1 MRKSKTKELCV
12 AAVMAAFVMVVTMCL
27 QIPVPAVGGYVHP
40 GDGII
45 FLAVI
50 ILGTKYG
57 VWAGAIGACLA
68 DIVTG
73 YAIWGPFSFIIKG
86 VMALVCG
93 KIAQKDKSAGFV
105 TPVKIFGILAA
116 VFISAAGYY
125 LVGAMFVGSFSAAL
139 ISIPSDL
146 LQGGIGLAVYL
157 ALGSAFL
164 SGQKALGIKKP

>member
-1 MRKSKTKELCV
+1 MRKSKTKELCL
-12 AAVMAAFVMVVTMCL
+12 AAVMAALVVVVTMCL

-57 VWAGAIGACLA
+57 IWAGAMGACLA
-68 DIVTG
+68 DILTG
-73 YAIWGPFSFIIKG
+73 YAVWAPFSFIIKG
-86 VMALVCG
+86 VMAAVCG
-93 KIAQKDKSAGFV
+93 KIVEGDKSSSFV

-116 VFISAAGYY
+116 VFLSAAGYY
-125 LVGAMFVGSFSAAL
+125 PVGAMFVGSFSAAL
-139 ISIPSDL
+139 LSIPSDL

-157 ALGSAFL
+157 ALVSAF
-164 SGQKALGIKKP
+164 SAGQKALGIKKP